1 MGAYNTSLTLEF
13 EITDSVMTQEELMIN
28 YMFGIDIEDR
38 SGGQLPPSTYD
49 FYLQAAQE
57 EIEKYFSIKFLPQVI
72 DEREDYVRDD
82 YVSWG
87 FIKTTYPIKA
97 AHSLKGF
104 VNDVKQIDYPDEWLS
119 TSGTNDPQSVSWRQL
134 SIVPVSTQTP
144 QHSAVYSGVV
154 PLAGWMGLKSIPNYW
169 EVVYTTGFG
178 QCGGDVIVP
187 MDLKKVIGMWA
198 AMGLWD
204 IGGNLVLGAGIA
216 NLSLSIDSLSSSV
229 GTTSSA
235 ENHAYSA
242 SIKSYQ
248 SQLKESFPR
257 LADNYLGVRFGVV

>member
-13 EITDSVMTQEELMIN
+13 EITDAIMTQEELMIN

-72 DEREDYVRDD
+72 DEREDYIRDD

-97 AHSLKGF
+97 AHSLKGY

-187 MDLKKVIGMWA
+187 MDLKKVIGWFA
-198 AMGLWD
+198 AMNLFDIASIGVLAPGVANFSLGIDGLSQ
-204 IGGNLVLGAGIA
+204 
-216 NLSLSIDSLSSSV
+216 SL
-229 GTTSSA
+229 GTTASA
-235 ENHAYSA
+235 ENTPFSA
-242 SIKSYQ
+242 WIKSYQ
-248 SQLKESFPR
+248 SQLKEMMPR
-257 LADNYLGVRFGVV
+257 LDGIYLGVRFGVV